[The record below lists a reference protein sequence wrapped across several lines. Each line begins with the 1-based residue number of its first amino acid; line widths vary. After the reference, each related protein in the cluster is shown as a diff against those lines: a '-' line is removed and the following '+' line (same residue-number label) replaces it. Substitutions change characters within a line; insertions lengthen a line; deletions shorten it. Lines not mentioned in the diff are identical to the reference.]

1 MRQLRGR
8 VAVVT
13 GAGSGIGRATARR
26 LAERGCHLALV
37 DVDELGLAGTQAE
50 AEGRGVKVSVH
61 VADVADAARMAALPG
76 EVVAHHGACHVLVNN
91 AGVTAAGRFR
101 DDRLEDI
108 HWIVDINV
116 FGVVYGCRAFLP
128 HLAEADEAHIV
139 NVSSMVAFVGLP
151 QNAVYSLT
159 KGAVRSFTEGLRG
172 ELAGTPIGVTA
183 VFPGAIHTNIMHG
196 ARGGEAERLSRMG
209 HSRLAPYLL
218 RSPDTVAAR
227 IVRAVERDRARALV
241 GPDAHL
247 LDLFARLVPGR
258 SGLIGRALDRING

>member
-1 MRQLRGR
+1 VKQLAGR

-13 GAGSGIGRATARR
+13 GAGSGIGRATARH
-26 LAERGCHLALV
+26 LADRGCHLALV
-37 DVDELGLAGTQAE
+37 DRDEVALAQTRDE
-50 AEGRGVKVSVH
+50 VEGRGRPATVH
-61 VADVADAARMAALPG
+61 PADVADPERMAALAD
-76 EVVAHHGACHVLVNN
+76 EVMAAHGACHVLVNN

-116 FGVVYGCRAFLP
+116 FGVVHGCRFFLP
-128 HLAEADEAHIV
+128 LLAEVDEAHIV

-172 ELAGTPIGVTA
+172 ELAGTAIGVTA
-183 VFPGAIHTNIMHG
+183 VFPGAVHTNIMHG

-218 RSPDTVAAR
+218 RSPDAVASR
-227 IVRAVERDRARALV
+227 IVRAIERDQARTLV
-241 GPDAHL
+241 GPDARL
-247 LDLFARLVPGR
+247 LDLAARVLPGR
-258 SGLIGRALDRING
+258 SGMIGRALDRING